1 MNDEIEIIY
10 KYLTPEAEEMD
21 NLKKTYN
28 EFEKVIKKVME
39 QSSFQYDLVIYGSSV
54 DGLTMRKME
63 KNKAKVAPKLRVIES
78 KNN

>member
-39 QSSFQYDLVIYGSSV
+39 QRSFQYDLVIYGSSV
-54 DGLTMRKME
+54 NGLTMRG
-63 KNKAKVAPKLRVIES
+63 NSDLDLSLVIHNLPG
-78 KNN
+78 KGNI

>member
-54 DGLTMRKME
+54 NGLTMRG
-63 KNKAKVAPKLRVIES
+63 NSDLDLSLVIHNLPD
-78 KNN
+78 KGNI

>member
-1 MNDEIEIIY
+1 
-10 KYLTPEAEEMD
+10 MD
-21 NLKKTYN
+21 IVKKTYN

>member
-1 MNDEIEIIY
+1 LNDEIEIIY

-54 DGLTMRKME
+54 NGLTMRG
-63 KNKAKVAPKLRVIES
+63 NSDLDLSLVIHNLPD
-78 KNN
+78 KGNI